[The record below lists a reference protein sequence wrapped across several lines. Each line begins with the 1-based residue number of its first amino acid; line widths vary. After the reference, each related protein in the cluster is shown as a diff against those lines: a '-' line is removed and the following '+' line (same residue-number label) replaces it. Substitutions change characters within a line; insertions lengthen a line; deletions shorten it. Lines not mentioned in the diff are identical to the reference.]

1 MSAFVWWNGTFA
13 LVQSTGRTLS
23 DGLSSP
29 YEILRVPRVQA
40 ALNWASRAVS
50 MTSFSL
56 RTPWIPL
63 YAVMCCGC
71 CMTPRWQRLETWD
84 RFLENSTDMKCT
96 QISMIQHDTTIA
108 REGPWLA
115 PLFFVWWLATSLVCR
130 VWKVKCHADDA
141 TIRRLWGRNKRH
153 LYPVLIEFSGRN
165 L

>member
-115 PLFFVWWLATSLVCR
+115 PLFFCLMVGNLIGLSSLKGEVSCG
-130 VWKVKCHADDA
+130 WCNYQTTLGQK
-141 TIRRLWGRNKRH
+141 
-153 LYPVLIEFSGRN
+153 
-165 L
+165 

>member
-115 PLFFVWWLATSLVCR
+115 PLFLFDGWQPHWFVESERWSVMRMMQLS
-130 VWKVKCHADDA
+130 DDSGA
-141 TIRRLWGRNKRH
+141 EIKD
-153 LYPVLIEFSGRN
+153 ICIQFS
-165 L
+165 